1 MRYMILIYNDLE
13 AHANMTQEQ
22 GKAEFDAYM
31 DFNKTAMEQG
41 VMRDAIQLHDIS
53 TATTVRIRD
62 GKTSTFDG
70 PFAETKEVLGGIY
83 ILECE
88 NLDEAIQ
95 LATMIPAAKHG
106 SIEIRPIME
115 IHI

>member
-1 MRYMILIYNDLE
+1 ME
-13 AHANMTQEQ
+13 
-22 GKAEFDAYM
+22 
-31 DFNKTAMEQG
+31 FNKTAMEQG
-41 VMRDAIQLHDIS
+41 AMRDAIQLHDIS

-95 LATMIPAAKHG
+95 LAAMIPAAKHG